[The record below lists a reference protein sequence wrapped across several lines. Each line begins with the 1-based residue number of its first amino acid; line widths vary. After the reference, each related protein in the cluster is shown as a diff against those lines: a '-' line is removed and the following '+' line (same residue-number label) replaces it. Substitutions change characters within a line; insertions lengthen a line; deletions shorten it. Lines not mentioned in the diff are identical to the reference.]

1 MFFKRLSI
9 SLIIFAALLFSTQP
23 LYAVDVYLGGQSIG
37 IKLDYDGVL
46 ITGTYDISIDNK
58 TYNPSSDGF
67 KKGDLIIKI
76 NNESVETIQELSHA
90 IEKDLNSDMTLNL
103 TIKRQNDIL
112 KKQLHYQ
119 YINNEFS
126 TGLYVQDG
134 MSGIGTVTCY
144 LLLSHKFAALGHMMG
159 DAENRSIL
167 KNGTIYD
174 SYIKNIRPS
183 LKGDPGE
190 KIAEIGD
197 IELGKVYDNNQLGIY
212 GTYNPEILSSLDI
225 ISTANKNDVKK
236 GNAYFLTV
244 IEGDE
249 IKKCDI
255 EITSINLNAKD
266 GLKGITFKVT
276 DKQLL
281 NQCNGIVQ
289 GMSGSP
295 IIQDGKLVG
304 AVTHVLVNDPT
315 RGYGI
320 FIENML
326 EAAEKGAN

>member
-1 MFFKRLSI
+1 MLFKRLSI
-9 SLIIFAALLFSTQP
+9 SLIIFAALLFSICP
-23 LYAVDVYLGGQSIG
+23 AYAIDVYLGGQSIG
-37 IKLDYDGVL
+37 IKLDYEGVL

-67 KKGDLIIKI
+67 KKGDLIVKI
-76 NNESVETIQELSHA
+76 NNHSVKTITELSDC
-90 IEKDLNSDMTLNL
+90 IERSLPLNKPLSL
-103 TIKRQNDIL
+103 TIRRNGKTL
-112 KKQLHYQ
+112 TKELHYR
-119 YINNEFS
+119 YVDNEFS

-134 MSGIGTVTCY
+134 LTGIGTVTYY
-144 LLLSHKFAALGHMMG
+144 LPSSKSFGALGHLMG
-159 DAENRSIL
+159 DSENRSNL
-167 KNGTIYD
+167 TTGSVYD

-197 IELGKVYDNNQLGIY
+197 VELGKVNDNNQFGIY
-212 GTYNPEILSSLDI
+212 GRFHSINSSTLDK
-225 ISTANKNDVKK
+225 ISTQTKENVKK

-249 IKKCDI
+249 VQKCDI
-255 EITSINLNAKD
+255 SITHINLNSKD
-266 GLKGITFKVT
+266 GLKGITFEVT
-276 DKQLL
+276 DKELL
-281 NQCNGIVQ
+281 NKCNGIVQ

-304 AVTHVLVNDPT
+304 AVTHVMVNDPT

-326 EAAEKGAN
+326 DAA